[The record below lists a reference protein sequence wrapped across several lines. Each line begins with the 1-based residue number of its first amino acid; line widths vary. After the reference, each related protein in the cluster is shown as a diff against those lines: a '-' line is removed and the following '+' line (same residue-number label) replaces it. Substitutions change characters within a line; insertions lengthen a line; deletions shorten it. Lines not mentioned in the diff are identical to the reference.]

1 MAYWPGDF
9 IREYGTM
16 VDSNASR
23 SKPRKLGFEQM
34 HLQVGGRLQLITYR
48 TVKPVQHFSSLI
60 GYIKDEYIIVRTP
73 VENGV
78 PITLDVGEKLTIRVF
93 AGMNVCSFACTVL
106 RVFARPMLYLHL
118 TFPTLIQGTSLRA
131 SMRVKTDLSA
141 QVTGSAPDAEPIP
154 CSLVNISVTGVLVES
169 ATPLPSDDELVT
181 LQFGIAPLQGDASVQ
196 VVTQAT
202 IRNMN
207 VSTSGEEPE
216 VFTYGMQFVDLDP
229 GHYMLLQNLTY
240 EALLEA
246 RQKIV

>member
-1 MAYWPGDF
+1 
-9 IREYGTM
+9 M
-16 VDSNASR
+16 VDSSAARN
-23 SKPRKLGFEQM
+23 KPRQLGFEQM

-60 GYIKDEYIIVRTP
+60 GYSKDEYIIVKTP

-78 PITLDVGEKLTIRVF
+78 PIALDGGEKLTIRVF

-106 RVFARPMLYLHL
+106 RIFPRPLQYLHL
-118 TFPTLIQGTSLRA
+118 SFPTQIQGTSLRA
-131 SMRVKTDLSA
+131 SMRVKVGMPA
-141 QVTGSAPDAEPIP
+141 QVTGSKPGAQPVH

-169 ATPLPSDDELVT
+169 ATPLPEDDELVT
-181 LQFGIAPLQGDASVQ
+181 LQFGVASLQGGDEVQ

-202 IRNMN
+202 IRNANMN
-207 VSTSGEEPE
+207 TATGAQSE
-216 VFTYGMQFVDLDP
+216 VCTYGMQFVGLDP
-229 GHYMLLQNLTY
+229 AHYMLLQNLTY

>member
-1 MAYWPGDF
+1 
-9 IREYGTM
+9 M
-16 VDSNASR
+16 VDASAAR
-23 SKPRKLGFEQM
+23 SKPKQLGFEQM
-34 HLQVGGRLQLITYR
+34 HLQVGGRLQFITYR

-60 GYIKDEYIIVRTP
+60 GYVKDEYIIVRTP

-78 PITLDVGEKLTIRVF
+78 PIALDSGEKLTIRVF

-106 RVFARPMLYLHL
+106 RVFPRPMLYLHL
-118 TFPTLIQGTSLRA
+118 SFPTLIQGTSLRA
-131 SMRVKTDLSA
+131 SMRVKVGMPA
-141 QVTGSAPDAEPIP
+141 QVTGSAPDAEPIQ
-154 CSLVNISVTGVLVES
+154 CSLMNISVTGVLVES
-169 ATPLPSDDELVT
+169 TTPLPADDELVT
-181 LQFGIAPLQGDASVQ
+181 LTFSVAGPLGGQEVP

-207 VSTSGEEPE
+207 VSPTSGAQPE

-229 GHYMLLQNLTY
+229 AHYMLLQNLTY

>member
-1 MAYWPGDF
+1 
-9 IREYGTM
+9 M
-16 VDSNASR
+16 VDASAAR
-23 SKPRKLGFEQM
+23 STPKKLEFEQM

-60 GYIKDEYIIVRTP
+60 GYIKDDYIIVRTP

-78 PITLDVGEKLTIRVF
+78 PITLDPGEKLTIRVF

-118 TFPTLIQGTSLRA
+118 SFPTLIQGTSLRA
-131 SMRVKTDLSA
+131 SMRVKTSLAA
-141 QVTGSAPDAEPIP
+141 QVTGSKPDAQPIH

-169 ATPLPSDDELVT
+169 STPLPADDELVT
-181 LQFGIAPLQGDASVQ
+181 LQFAVSALQVDEEVQ
-196 VVTQAT
+196 VVTRAT

-207 VSTSGEEPE
+207 VSTGTGEQPG
-216 VFTYGMQFVDLDP
+216 VCTYGMQFVDLDP
-229 GHYMLLQNLTY
+229 THYMLLQNLTY